1 MTSVRM
7 KPGFVQKL
15 LDTDGCPDASLG
27 RPDGNKG
34 SNFSELES
42 EQNLLGTS
50 EIAFLKLVTLQLV
63 IIRLFPY

>member
-1 MTSVRM
+1 MTFGWMQPRS
-7 KPGFVQKL
+7 VQKL
-15 LDTDGCPDASLG
+15 LDIDGRLDASLG

-42 EQNLLGTS
+42 TQNLLGTF

-63 IIRLFPY
+63 KRILFNL